1 MYAPAS
7 WWTSAVISQKNPPL
21 RVKFCELIRRWKPL
35 GGAVTYL
42 FCTLCLEAG
51 TSRAGDS
58 RSSLAK
64 FCGCASVRRAGNEDR
79 ARINVCSKV
88 PCVFIMGQW
97 GYGMKKSLRH
107 GCVTSFFCFLQF
119 GRGLSAVLR
128 TGENGRGLSIFDG
141 ACLFIRFDFFAGF
154 FLRLFRR
161 TGAAFS
167 EKFFH
172 FRYYWYFV
180 VAFA

>member
-1 MYAPAS
+1 MYA
-7 WWTSAVISQKNPPL
+7 V
-21 RVKFCELIRRWKPL
+21 L
-35 GGAVTYL
+35 GGRHFPCGGFPRLTRKILWLRQCASCGQRERGKDKGLFPNVTCFYYGAVGL
-42 FCTLCLEAG
+42 WNEKKLEA
-51 TSRAGDS
+51 R
-58 RSSLAK
+58 
-64 FCGCASVRRAGNEDR
+64 
-79 ARINVCSKV
+79 
-88 PCVFIMGQW
+88 
-97 GYGMKKSLRH
+97 LRH
-107 GCVTSFFCFLQF
+107 KLFLFFLQF